1 MDAHM
6 TKLHNHLWT
15 LDAGADYIPDMET
28 AELLDFLLNLYN
40 AVAGSRKLIFL
51 HIRPGYDMR
60 EIVHMTRYAKHSIV
74 DRLLANLTRELA
86 NRLLDLDARQMMLL
100 NEIRHNLYGA
110 KPLKIVADP
119 VPRLGHRAIAQWMI

>member
-1 MDAHM
+1 MDAPM

-15 LDAGADYIPDMET
+15 LDAGADYLPGMET

-51 HIRPGYDMR
+51 HIRPGYDIR
-60 EIVHMTRYAKHSIV
+60 EMVHMARYAKHPIV
-74 DRLLANLTRELA
+74 DRLLANLTKELA
-86 NRLLDLDARQMMLL
+86 NRLLDLDARQMSIL

-110 KPLKIVADP
+110 KPLKIVPDP
-119 VPRLGHRAIAQWMI
+119 MPKLGHRAIAKWMI